1 MRKLAVTVAVFAFLA
16 VVAGAHKNDMET
28 LLLAAGALICAY
40 TTWRSSE
47 ISSFLKIF
55 VGIFSTETVVFGVL
69 NLIDVEGHWPASLQ
83 DYSLPDTMAL
93 TVAVFSILVYLVS
106 RSAIVQE
113 MTRIADL
120 YFDSDAASEM
130 RVWPFPAFRG
140 SEPFVAVV
148 TIVILVLFNQGMV
161 GISVALTFIRR
172 DYYNALQEMNAG
184 VFWAKLLFGFTP
196 LAFVFVAT
204 AVTEFVLKSYL
215 ILRWR
220 RWLTKH
226 YVDRWLGDHRHYA
239 MALTGT
245 AADNPDQ
252 RIAEDVNR
260 FIDGGSDGYGI
271 YSFTILLI
279 STLSSIVSYSIV
291 LWGISAQ
298 LAFPIAKGVV
308 VPGWLFWVA
317 LIYAVGGT
325 LATHWIG
332 RPLTGLM
339 FERQRREADFR
350 FSLAR
355 MREYGEQVALLAGET
370 TERAS
375 LGKRFGAI
383 VANYLDIISLG
394 KKLTIF
400 TATYHQLSAIFPL
413 AIVAPFMLIG
423 QIKFGVVRQTLDAFS
438 EVESALNFIVNYYTY
453 LADYRSVLDRLAT
466 FDDATARADELMAR
480 PAAKPT
486 EGSKLGLEIGLTL
499 PDGRRIVDAKG
510 IELTAG
516 ETVLLSG
523 ASGSG
528 KSTLFRAIAGVWP
541 YYEGS
546 IATPKGASLMLL
558 PQRPYIPIGTLRAA
572 LAYPNELDVF
582 AEADVEAA
590 LDAVKLSQFRDRLD
604 EESNWGQRLSGGEQ
618 QRVAL
623 ARALLAKPDWLFL
636 DEATSALDEALEAAV
651 YTTLRERLP
660 KASIVSIGHRGTL
673 AAFHKRRFTMEA
685 GANGVFAPREK
696 VPA

>member
-1 MRKLAVTVAVFAFLA
+1 VAVAVFALFA
-16 VVAGAHKNDMET
+16 VIAGAHKNDTEI
-28 LLLAAGALICAY
+28 LLLAVGAFICAY
-40 TTWRSSE
+40 TTWRASE
-47 ISSFLKIF
+47 ISTFLKIF
-55 VGIFSTETVVFGVL
+55 VGIFSTETIVFGVL
-69 NLIDVEGHWPASLQ
+69 NLIEVEGHWPTALQ

-93 TVAVFSILVYLVS
+93 TVAVFSILVFLVS

-130 RVWPFPAFRG
+130 RVWPFPAFRA
-140 SEPFVAVV
+140 SEPLIAVI

-172 DYYNALQEMNAG
+172 DYYNALQEMNAS

-204 AVTEFVLKSYL
+204 AVTEYVLKSYL

-226 YVDRWLGDHRHYA
+226 YVDRWLGEHRHYA
-239 MALTGT
+239 MALTGA

-291 LWGISAQ
+291 LWDISAQ
-298 LAFPIAKGVV
+298 LAFPIATGVV

-317 LIYAVGGT
+317 LVYAIGGT
-325 LATHWIG
+325 LVTHWIG

-355 MREYGEQVALLAGET
+355 LREYGEQIALLSGET

-375 LGKRFGAI
+375 LGTRFGAI
-383 VANYLDIISLG
+383 VANYLDIIAMG
-394 KKLTIF
+394 KKLIIF

-413 AIVAPFMLIG
+413 AVVAPFVLIG
-423 QIKFGVVRQTLDAFS
+423 QIKLGVVRQVLDAFG

-453 LADYRSVLDRLAT
+453 LADYRSVLDRLAS
-466 FDDATARADELMAR
+466 FDAATERADELMSR
-480 PAAKPT
+480 PAAQLIKGADFT
-486 EGSKLGLEIGLTL
+486 LDVALSL
-499 PDGRRIVDAKG
+499 PDGRRIVEAKQ
-510 IELTAG
+510 IRLAAG
-516 ETVLLSG
+516 ESVLLSG
-523 ASGSG
+523 PSGSG
-528 KSTLFRAIAGVWP
+528 KSTLFRAIAGIWP
-541 YYEGS
+541 YYEGT
-546 IATPKGASLMLL
+546 IGAPRGASLMLL
-558 PQRPYIPIGTLRAA
+558 PQRPYIPIGTLQGV
-572 LAYPNELDVF
+572 LTYPNEADAF
-582 AEADVEAA
+582 AREDIEAA
-590 LDAVKLSQFRDRLD
+590 LIAAKLPQFRDRLD
-604 EESNWGQRLSGGEQ
+604 EESNWSQRLSGGEQ
-618 QRVAL
+618 QRVAI

-636 DEATSALDEALEAAV
+636 DEATSALDETLEADIYAA
-651 YTTLRERLP
+651 LKQRLP
-660 KASIVSIGHRGTL
+660 KTSIVSIGHRDTL
-673 AAFHKRRFTMEA
+673 AAFHKRRFAMEP
-685 GANGVFAPREK
+685 GADGLFAPREK
-696 VPA
+696 VAA

>member
-1 MRKLAVTVAVFAFLA
+1 MRKLAVAVAFLAFLA
-16 VVAGAHKNDMET
+16 VIAGVHKDDTET
-28 LLLAAGALICAY
+28 LLLAAGALLCAY

-55 VGIFSTETVVFGVL
+55 VGIFSTETIVFGVL
-69 NLIDVEGHWPASLQ
+69 NLIEVEDHWPAALQ
-83 DYSLPDTMAL
+83 DYSLPETMAL

-106 RSAIVQE
+106 RSPIVQE

-130 RVWPFPAFRG
+130 RVWPFPAFRA
-140 SEPFVAVV
+140 SEPLIAVI
-148 TIVILVLFNQGMV
+148 TIVVLVLFNQGIV

-196 LAFVFVAT
+196 LAFIYIAT
-204 AVTEFVLKSYL
+204 AVTEYVIKSYL

-226 YVDRWLGDHRHYA
+226 YVDRWVGEHRHYA

-260 FIDGGSDGYGI
+260 FIDGGEEGYGI

-279 STLSSIVSYSIV
+279 STLSSVVSYSV
-291 LWGISAQ
+291 LLWSLSAQ

-308 VPGWLFWVA
+308 LPGWLFWVA
-317 LIYAVGGT
+317 LVYALGGT

-355 MREYGEQVALLAGET
+355 MREYGEQIALLSGET

-383 VANYLDIISLG
+383 VANYLDIIGLR
-394 KKLTIF
+394 KRLVAF
-400 TATYHQLSAIFPL
+400 TATYHQLSGIISPRRRRALHVDRPDQVWRREADVGRLRGGRERAELHRQLLHLSRRLPIRAGPSRHLRRRHGARRRCLCRDPRRNRREKSDL
-413 AIVAPFMLIG
+413 A
-423 QIKFGVVRQTLDAFS
+423 LD
-438 EVESALNFIVNYYTY
+438 
-453 LADYRSVLDRLAT
+453 LA
-466 FDDATARADELMAR
+466 
-480 PAAKPT
+480 
-486 EGSKLGLEIGLTL
+486 LTL
-499 PDGRRIVDAKG
+499 PDGRAHRRGQRDQTGHGRI
-510 IELTAG
+510 
-516 ETVLLSG
+516 
-523 ASGSG
+523 
-528 KSTLFRAIAGVWP
+528 RAAVR
-541 YYEGS
+541 
-546 IATPKGASLMLL
+546 A
-558 PQRPYIPIGTLRAA
+558 LRA
-572 LAYPNELDVF
+572 P
-582 AEADVEAA
+582 
-590 LDAVKLSQFRDRLD
+590 
-604 EESNWGQRLSGGEQ
+604 
-618 QRVAL
+618 
-623 ARALLAKPDWLFL
+623 
-636 DEATSALDEALEAAV
+636 
-651 YTTLRERLP
+651 
-660 KASIVSIGHRGTL
+660 ASPRC
-673 AAFHKRRFTMEA
+673 
-685 GANGVFAPREK
+685 FAPSRAFGPITKE
-696 VPA
+696 PSERRRAPP

>member
-1 MRKLAVTVAVFAFLA
+1 MRKLAVAVAVLAFLA
-16 VVAGAHKNDMET
+16 LIAGVHKDDTET
-28 LLLAAGALICAY
+28 LLLAAGALLCAY

-55 VGIFSTETVVFGVL
+55 VGIFSTETIVFGVL
-69 NLIDVEGHWPASLQ
+69 NLIEVEGHWPAALQ
-83 DYSLPDTMAL
+83 DYSLPETMAL

-130 RVWPFPAFRG
+130 RVWPFPAFRA
-140 SEPFVAVV
+140 SEPLIAVI
-148 TIVILVLFNQGMV
+148 TIVVLVLFNQGIV

-196 LAFVFVAT
+196 LAFIYIAT
-204 AVTEFVLKSYL
+204 AVTEYVIKSYL

-226 YVDRWLGDHRHYA
+226 YVDRWLGGHRHYA

-260 FIDGGSDGYGI
+260 FIDGGEEGYGI

-279 STLSSIVSYSIV
+279 STLSSVVSYSIL
-291 LWGISAQ
+291 LWSISAQ

-308 VPGWLFWVA
+308 LPGWLFWAA
-317 LIYAVGGT
+317 LIYAIGGT

-355 MREYGEQVALLAGET
+355 MREYGEQVALLSGET

-375 LGKRFGAI
+375 AWKAVRR
-383 VANYLDIISLG
+383 DC
-394 KKLTIF
+394 
-400 TATYHQLSAIFPL
+400 HELS
-413 AIVAPFMLIG
+413 
-423 QIKFGVVRQTLDAFS
+423 RHH
-438 EVESALNFIVNYYTY
+438 
-453 LADYRSVLDRLAT
+453 RLAKE
-466 FDDATARADELMAR
+466 ARRLHRDISSIVGDISAR
-480 PAAKPT
+480 HRRAFHVHR
-486 EGSKLGLEIGLTL
+486 
-499 PDGRRIVDAKG
+499 PDQVRR
-510 IELTAG
+510 
-516 ETVLLSG
+516 
-523 ASGSG
+523 
-528 KSTLFRAIAGVWP
+528 R
-541 YYEGS
+541 
-546 IATPKGASLMLL
+546 
-558 PQRPYIPIGTLRAA
+558 
-572 LAYPNELDVF
+572 
-582 AEADVEAA
+582 EADPRRLRGGRGRAEFHRQ
-590 LDAVKLSQFRDRLD
+590 LLHLSSPIIDPCWTVSPLSTPPRSAPTSLCRDPRRNRPRNRI
-604 EESNWGQRLSGGEQ
+604 SRW
-618 QRVAL
+618 
-623 ARALLAKPDWLFL
+623 
-636 DEATSALDEALEAAV
+636 TS
-651 YTTLRERLP
+651 R
-660 KASIVSIGHRGTL
+660 
-673 AAFHKRRFTMEA
+673 
-685 GANGVFAPREK
+685 
-696 VPA
+696 